1 MKAVIKQLGLK
12 LLTAPTLYGWLQRR
26 ALKDAPVTILCY
38 HTLRPDHETIAS
50 WLALR
55 DGDFAAQIAAL
66 RASYDIVSLDE
77 ALASAKSQA
86 KSPATS
92 DKPRAVLT
100 FDDGEWAM
108 HAHLLKIVEAE
119 DLPVTLYV
127 ATGQIETGQPYWFD
141 RVINALQSSGER
153 QITLDGLGHWTIGPA
168 LGKPRWEQIGA
179 VLEALKAQPED
190 TRDALADQIIA
201 QASPTDAP
209 GFTPMAPMTR
219 AQLQEVAAHPL
230 VTIGAHSH
238 GHELLDRITPDAA
251 RASIARSKELLE
263 AWTGQTIDHFAYPN
277 GNSAPAVV
285 EILKDLGFRSA
296 TILGDRLAHASDPAL
311 LLPRISVG
319 RYDALERLRLRLV
332 NI

>member
-1 MKAVIKQLGLK
+1 MKAVIKQLGLR
-12 LLTAPTLYGWLQRR
+12 LLTAPPLYGWLQKR

-55 DGDFAAQIAAL
+55 QSDFAAQIAAL
-66 RASYDIVSLDE
+66 RKTYDIVSLDQ
-77 ALASAKSQA
+77 ALA
-86 KSPATS
+86 PATS

-108 HAHLLKIVEAE
+108 QAHLLKTVEAE
-119 DLPVTLYV
+119 ALPVTLYV

-141 RVINALQSSGER
+141 RVINALQSQGET

-201 QASPTDAP
+201 QTEPADAP
-209 GFTPMAPMTR
+209 GFTPMTPMTL

-251 RASIARSKELLE
+251 RDSIARSKELLE
-263 AWTGQTIDHFAYPN
+263 TWTGKSIDHFAYPN

-319 RYDALERLRLRLV
+319 RYDALDRLRLRLV

>member
-1 MKAVIKQLGLK
+1 MKAAIKHLGLK
-12 LLTAPTLYGWLQRR
+12 LLTAAPIYRLLRRR

-38 HTLRPDHETIAS
+38 HTLRPDIEDLAS

-55 DGDFAAQIAAL
+55 LSDFKAQIDAL
-66 RASYDIVSLDE
+66 RDSYDIVSLDE
-77 ALASAKSQA
+77 ALRQDTPSG
-86 KSPATS
+86 
-92 DKPRAVLT
+92 KPRAVLT

-108 HAHLLKIVEAE
+108 QAHLLEIVEAE
-119 DLPVTLYV
+119 NLPVTLYI

-141 RVINALQSSGER
+141 RVINALQHPGEV
-153 QITLDGLGHWTIGPA
+153 QIALDGLGSWTIGPA
-168 LGKPRWEQIGA
+168 QGKPRWEQIGA
-179 VLEALKAQPED
+179 VLETLKTQPED

-201 QASPTDAP
+201 QADAGESPA
-209 GFTPMAPMTR
+209 FTPMAPMTL

-238 GHELLDRITPDAA
+238 GHELLDQIPPEAA

-263 AWTGQTIDHFAYPN
+263 TWTGKTVDHFAYPN

-285 EILKDLGFRSA
+285 DILKELGFRSA
-296 TILGDRLAHASDPAL
+296 TILGDQLAHASDPAF

-319 RYDALERLRLRLV
+319 RYDALDRLRLRLV
-332 NI
+332 NV